1 MKTNKIKKSEI
12 TKEILIDILKIGGIL
27 TLAILAPN
35 AIQVLKL
42 FEKKYPK
49 RDFINS
55 WHYIKKQN
63 YLTTKARNN
72 YSEIKLTLK
81 GRNQALKYFLGD
93 LKIKKPAKWDGKWRI
108 IVFDIPETKRLA
120 RDILRNKLRELG
132 FIKIQNSVF
141 VFPYPCQKEIDRI
154 LDFYFLRSY
163 VYYIESDKI
172 YPDSKLK
179 KIFNKI

>member
-63 YLTTKARNN
+63 YLT
-72 YSEIKLTLK
+72 S
-81 GRNQALKYFLGD
+81 F
-93 LKIKKPAKWDGKWRI
+93 
-108 IVFDIPETKRLA
+108 
-120 RDILRNKLRELG
+120 
-132 FIKIQNSVF
+132 
-141 VFPYPCQKEIDRI
+141 
-154 LDFYFLRSY
+154 
-163 VYYIESDKI
+163 
-172 YPDSKLK
+172 LK
-179 KIFNKI
+179 K